1 MQDFRKYLLKEKAIF
16 TTEVGG
22 GAVPQLLAPGCFGGG
37 GDEEEALLS
46 WLGGWGMSHC
56 TVSLSWMDFFQ
67 EALHLKPGLQH
78 LYTPPA
84 CDPVQP
90 GRMSQRVIY
99 KPAPLTW
106 ALASPGGC
114 LLAWGGGVALA
125 GAADEH
131 LQVPKLSPALPLLQS
146 PAGSPVP
153 AQMQG
158 REIRQKIPGAE
169 NSSQEDLPAP
179 TLVNEAEILTLQGKF
194 SKLSNYLLHS

>member
-1 MQDFRKYLLKEKAIF
+1 MAGCLTGKDSVSHSHRAGLQEIFIKRKSNLYNR
-16 TTEVGG
+16 GG
-22 GAVPQLLAPGCFGGG
+22 RGCSIPAFGSRLIGGG

-146 PAGSPVP
+146 PAGSRVP

-169 NSSQEDLPAP
+169 NSSHEDLPAP
-179 TLVNEAEILTLQGKF
+179 HPCQ
-194 SKLSNYLLHS
+194 